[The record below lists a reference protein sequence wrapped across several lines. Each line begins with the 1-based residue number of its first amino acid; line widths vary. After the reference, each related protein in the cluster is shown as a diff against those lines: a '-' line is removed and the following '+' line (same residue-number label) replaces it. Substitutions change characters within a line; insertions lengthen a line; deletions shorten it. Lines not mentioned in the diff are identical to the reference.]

1 MPTNNA
7 KNMFKNFLLISIFGV
22 LGFAL
27 SASAATTAQR
37 MGGYILLQ
45 VESKGEAWYVDPV
58 TFTRSYLKDGSVAYG
73 ALRQFGLG
81 IKTAD
86 LNKIPVGVEARFSD
100 TDTDGDGLS
109 DKLEEGLKTDSTK
122 ADSDG
127 DGVSDGKEVLQN
139 NTNPLGQGSLAYDAG
154 LVSRLKGRILLQIE
168 SRGEAWYLNPK
179 DGKRYYM
186 KDGDAAYQIMR
197 FLSLGITNDNLA
209 TIPLNVNFVP
219 EPVAQTPT
227 TTPDVVTPAPV
238 VETPMTRGVFDTDF
252 VLASYDKGKALAGT
266 TLFADNH
273 NTAKPRIIEVN
284 MLGEIIWEYDLPQE
298 LKTFTNP
305 GFDVEQ
311 LPNKNIL
318 FVLPGNG
325 VYEINRSKQIV
336 WSYKTTKISHDADRL
351 PNGNTLFVFGN
362 NDTMNDTQVTEVN
375 PQGVVVWSWH
385 AKDHFNRAPYS
396 TMMKQG
402 WTHTNAVSR
411 LSNGDTLISL
421 RNFNIVA
428 EVNQAGDVVKT
439 IGEGIMVEQHDPVL
453 LENGNYLFANH
464 GVPEKAVEI
473 DKDGN
478 IVWEYAITDS
488 KQWPVRDVNRLSNG
502 NTLIATTSKIIEV
515 TKDKTVVWSFD
526 IKDTSRFVGTAG
538 AGLGFYKAERIVE

>member
-1 MPTNNA
+1 MP
-7 KNMFKNFLLISIFGV
+7 KKILFLSFFGV
-22 LGFAL
+22 LAFVL
-27 SASAATTAQR
+27 SASAATSAQR
-37 MGGYILLQ
+37 LGGYILLQ
-45 VESKGEAWYVDPV
+45 VQANGEAWYVDPV
-58 TFTRSYLKDGSVAYG
+58 SLTRSYLKNGDVAYS
-73 ALRQFGLG
+73 ALRKFGLG
-81 IKTAD
+81 IKNAD
-86 LNKIPVGVEARFSD
+86 LNKIPVGVETRFSD
-100 TDTDGDGLS
+100 TDSDGDGLS
-109 DKLEEGLKTDSTK
+109 DKLEEGLKTGST
-122 ADSDG
+122 ASDSDG
-127 DGVSDGKEVLQN
+127 DGISDGKEVLQN
-139 NTNPLGQGSLAYDAG
+139 DTNPLGQGSLVYDAG

-197 FLSLGITNDNLA
+197 FLSLGITNDDLEP
-209 TIPLNVNFVP
+209 ISVNDDFVP
-219 EPVAQTPT
+219 EPAEEAPKADDSATPE
-227 TTPDVVTPAPV
+227 PV
-238 VETPMTRGVFDTDF
+238 VEAPMTRGAVDPDF
-252 VLASYDKGKALAGT
+252 VVETYDKTKAVAGT
-266 TLFADNH
+266 TLLADNH

-298 LKTFTNP
+298 LKTYTNP

-325 VYEINRSKQIV
+325 VYEVNRNKQVV

-351 PNGNTLFVFGN
+351 PNGDTIFVYGN
-362 NDTMNDTQVTEVN
+362 NDTMSDAQVTEVN
-375 PQGVVVWSWH
+375 PQGVVVWTWY

-396 TMMKQG
+396 TIMKQG

-411 LSNGDTLISL
+411 LSNGDTLISP
-421 RNFNIVA
+421 RNFNMVI

-439 IGEGIMVEQHDPVL
+439 IGEGIMVDQHDPVL
-453 LENGNYLFANH
+453 LENGDYLFANH
-464 GVPEKAVEI
+464 GVPEKGIEM

-478 IVWEYAITDS
+478 VVWEYAITDS

-502 NTLIATTSKIIEV
+502 DTLIVSTSKIIEV
-515 TKDKTVVWSFD
+515 NKDKTVVWSFA

>member
-1 MPTNNA
+1 MPTNNMN
-7 KNMFKNFLLISIFGV
+7 NMFKKYFLFSVLGV
-22 LGFAL
+22 LGITL

-58 TFTRSYLKDGSVAYG
+58 TFTRSYLKDGGVAYG

-122 ADSDG
+122 ADSDS

-154 LVSRLKGRILLQIE
+154 LISRLKGRILLQIE

-197 FLSLGITNDNLA
+197 FLSLGITNDNLS
-209 TIPLNVNFVP
+209 TIPVNTNFVP
-219 EPVAQTPT
+219 EPTTETP

-252 VLASYDKGKALAGT
+252 VLATYDKSKAQAGT

-273 NTAKPRIIEVN
+273 NTSKPRIIEVN
-284 MLGEIIWEYDLPQE
+284 MLGEIIWEYDLPQD

-305 GFDVEQ
+305 GFDVKQ

-325 VYEINRSKQIV
+325 VYEINRNKQIV

-362 NDTMNDTQVTEVN
+362 NDLQTDTQVTEVN
-375 PQGVVVWSWH
+375 PSGQIVWSWH
-385 AKDHFNRAPYS
+385 AKDHFNTVQYTS
-396 TMMKQG
+396 IMKQG

-428 EVNQAGDVVKT
+428 EVNQTGEVVKT
-439 IGEGIMVEQHDPVL
+439 IGEGIMAAQHDPVL
-453 LENGNYLFANH
+453 LDNGNYLFANH

-473 DKDGN
+473 DKDGS
-478 IVWEYAITDS
+478 IVWEYTITDS
-488 KQWPVRDVNRLSNG
+488 TQWPVRDVNRLSNG